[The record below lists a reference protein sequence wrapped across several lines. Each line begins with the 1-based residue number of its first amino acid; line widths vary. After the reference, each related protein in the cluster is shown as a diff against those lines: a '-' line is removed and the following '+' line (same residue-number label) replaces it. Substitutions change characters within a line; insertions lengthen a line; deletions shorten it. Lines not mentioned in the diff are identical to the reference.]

1 MCDNMT
7 IADKQHT
14 VVVVDKHVS
23 TTQQIKILSNTCWS
37 NRNKQTLQ
45 TLLICL
51 PSPSLGSFFKETHN
65 TSLSDDDPS
74 FGGVSVRQTMYDDA

>member
-1 MCDNMT
+1 MT
-7 IADKQHT
+7 IAVKQHCKHT
-14 VVVVDKHVS
+14 VVVDKHVS
-23 TTQQIKILSNTCWS
+23 TTQQIKTISSISWS
-37 NRNKQTLQ
+37 SRNKQTLQ

-74 FGGVSVRQTMYDDA
+74 FGGVSVRQTMYDNA